1 MTTTVTR
8 EPLTAPARETMT
20 DALGESLDQLRE
32 RAGDLY
38 RRAKDRTLEQEHRLE
53 DYVEQHPIKSVLVAA
68 GVGAGFGL
76 LAGFLM
82 ARR

>member
-8 EPLTAPARETMT
+8 DPLTAPVRESMT
-20 DALGESLDQLRE
+20 GTLGESLDQLRD

-38 RRAKDRTLEQEHRLE
+38 GRAKDRAIAQEHRLE
-53 DYVEQHPIKSVLVAA
+53 NYVEQHPIKSVLVAA